1 MFPVGLSILLSLFF
15 LNTKFYDFEKP
26 IYTKVFITTLL
37 ILKID
42 FLLFFLSNSTEYPF
56 LLNSLFIVIL
66 IFIALRI
73 FSEYL
78 NMPDLYIISKAIF
91 SASFINIIT
100 SLIFSII
107 SINHFWPILD
117 NDLKFSLFSH
127 LFPNSERMFF
137 FASIYIISELLSLII
152 FSNYLMFKLISNK
165 SSGIQI
171 RKLSSLIKA
180 KKYLFIIFLG
190 IFFVVYTM
198 NISQMNN
205 YLTVLSASYLFVLSY
220 SILTILKTDLN
231 I

>member
-15 LNTKFYDFEKP
+15 LNTKFYDFKKP
-26 IYTKVFITTLL
+26 IYTKTFITTLL

-42 FLLFFLSNSTEYPF
+42 FSLFFLSNSTEYPF
-56 LLNSLFIVIL
+56 LLNSFFIVIL
-66 IFIALRI
+66 IFIVLRF

-78 NMPDLYIISKAIF
+78 NRSDLYIISKAIF
-91 SASFINIIT
+91 FASLVNIIT

-117 NDLKFSLFSH
+117 NDLKFSLFTH
-127 LFPNSERMFF
+127 LFPDNGGMFF
-137 FASIYIISELLSLII
+137 FASIYIITELLFLII
-152 FSNYLMFKLISNK
+152 CSNYLMFKLIENK
-165 SSGIQI
+165 GSGIQI

-205 YLTVLSASYLFVLSY
+205 YLTVLSISYLFVLSY

>member
-42 FLLFFLSNSTEYPF
+42 FLLFFLSNSKEYPF

-152 FSNYLMFKLISNK
+152 FSNYLMFKLIANK

>member
-15 LNTKFYDFEKP
+15 LNTKFYYFEKP

-42 FLLFFLSNSTEYPF
+42 FLLFFLSNSKEYPF

-91 SASFINIIT
+91 FASFINIIT

-127 LFPNSERMFF
+127 LFPDNGEMFF

-152 FSNYLMFKLISNK
+152 FSNYLMFKLIGNK
-165 SSGIQI
+165 SSGKQI

-205 YLTVLSASYLFVLSY
+205 YLTVLSAFYLFVLLY